1 MFFEKYSE
9 KLKIGHFK
17 MSVFEN
23 PGGLLF
29 FYFFG
34 KHEFSICEHYGN
46 KTEIV
51 IFNYAV
57 EEIGRNCSYFCCVFE
72 FYPS

>member
-1 MFFEKYSE
+1 MKICLFEKYSE

-34 KHEFSICEHYGN
+34 KCEISICEHYGN
-46 KTEIV
+46 NSEIV
-51 IFNYAV
+51 NSCYAV
-57 EEIGRNCSYFCCVFE
+57 EEIVRDCS
-72 FYPS
+72 

>member
-1 MFFEKYSE
+1 MKICLFEKYSE

-23 PGGLLF
+23 PTGLLF

-34 KHEFSICEHYGN
+34 KCEISICEHYGN
-46 KTEIV
+46 NTEFV

-57 EEIGRNCSYFCCVFE
+57 EVFGRNCSILTHDF
-72 FYPS
+72 

>member
-23 PGGLLF
+23 PTGLLF

-34 KHEFSICEHYGN
+34 KYEKSICEHNGN

-51 IFNYAV
+51 FSYYAA
-57 EEIGRNCSYFCCVFE
+57 EEIGRNCS
-72 FYPS
+72 